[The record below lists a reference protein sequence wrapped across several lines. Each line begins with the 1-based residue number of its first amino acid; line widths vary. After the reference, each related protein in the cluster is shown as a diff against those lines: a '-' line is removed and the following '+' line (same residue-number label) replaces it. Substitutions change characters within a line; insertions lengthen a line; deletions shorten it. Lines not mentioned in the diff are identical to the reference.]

1 VRTDCE
7 QARQRVSL
15 QLDGELS
22 PHETL
27 LLERHLG
34 GCSACE
40 AFASGVRASTGLLR
54 STPLEPTPHF
64 WLVRRRPAATRLT
77 ARVAAVT
84 AAAAAAVLVAV
95 STGPLVSSSQT
106 TSAGLVG
113 IWPTGLAVHT
123 NGDENLG
130 VQRVAYEGRPND
142 GPRRGVK
149 RGQFAT

>member
-1 VRTDCE
+1 MRTDCE

-34 GCSACE
+34 GCSACA

-64 WLVRRRPAATRLT
+64 WLVRRPAARHLT

-95 STGPLVSSSQT
+95 STGPLVGSSQT
-106 TSAGLVG
+106 KSAGLG

-130 VQRVAYEGRPND
+130 VQRVAFEGRPND